1 MAHRG
6 RGGPTQTRALLA
18 GSPAIDAGDSSGSNS
33 DQRGLFRRVDFDAYP
48 NAGDFSDIGAFEYQ
62 DVIFKDTFDE

>member
-6 RGGPTQTRALLA
+6 PRRPDADARTARWQPGDRRRRQFRIEQRPARPVPT
-18 GSPAIDAGDSSGSNS
+18 
-33 DQRGLFRRVDFDAYP
+33 VDFDAYP